1 MREKISVIGLGY
13 SSAISF
19 AIFGG
24 IPWRIKV
31 FLKVD
36 FAFRRFT
43 TVCVTKPNDWSA
55 SLEQYR
61 TSTKRAFAPMA

>member
-13 SSAISF
+13 SFAISL

-24 IPWRIKV
+24 IPSRINV

-36 FAFRRFT
+36 FALLLFIA
-43 TVCVTKPNDWSA
+43 VCVTKPRDWKA
-55 SLEQYR
+55 SLE
-61 TSTKRAFAPMA
+61 P